1 MIFGLELKSDRHR
14 MKKKTLEVAV
24 SIIMNYEKQ
33 A

>member
-1 MIFGLELKSDRHR
+1 MIFGLQLKSDRHR
-14 MKKKTLEVAV
+14 MKKNIEFAV